1 MKTIVCCP
9 GAYVYESVGRRDEA
23 FERLELAYEERDGRL
38 AGIRSNPEMNE
49 LRKDPIWTSIETRW
63 ASHPP
68 SPNRESILEPIHRLK
83 NPAGPA
89 NA

>member
-38 AGIRSNPEMNE
+38 ASIRRNPEMNE
-49 LRKDPIWTSIETRW
+49 LRKDPR
-63 ASHPP
+63 
-68 SPNRESILEPIHRLK
+68 
-83 NPAGPA
+83 
-89 NA
+89 